1 MKIVNDNKNI
11 MLLDEGEY
19 HIPAGMTVKKV
30 GNILKVYKRKS
41 KMLAENEYRCKDC
54 IHNVMGCSV
63 GYWQTKVCEMK
74 PKKPRKDGVMLYKS
88 TRKYDKPCE
97 NFKLKT

>member
-1 MKIVNDNKNI
+1 MNINNDV
-11 MLLDEGEY
+11 MLLVEGEY
-19 HIPAGMTVKKV
+19 HIPSDMTIKRV
-30 GNILKVYKRKS
+30 GNKLMVYKKKS
-41 KMLAENEYRCKDC
+41 KTLSENEYRCKDC
-54 IHNVMGCSV
+54 IHNVSGCSI